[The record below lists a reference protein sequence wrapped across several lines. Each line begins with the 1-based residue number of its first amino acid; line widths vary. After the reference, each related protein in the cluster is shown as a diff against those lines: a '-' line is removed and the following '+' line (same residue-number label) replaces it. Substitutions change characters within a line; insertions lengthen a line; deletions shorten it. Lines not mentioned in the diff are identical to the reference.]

1 MKKLDIIRVVISFVL
16 AVAGLVLIVINII
29 NNGSWTLTVG
39 LLCVVVS
46 QLFLLPD
53 SIRKRNS
60 KK

>member
-29 NNGSWTLTVG
+29 NNGSWTLTAG
-39 LLCVVVS
+39 LLCVIVS